1 MFRAKRLHE
10 IFELRVREAP
20 ERPAVRT
27 LDHEI
32 TYAQLDAQAD
42 QLARRLKKLG
52 VGPDV
57 LVGLCIDRSIDLIVG
72 LLAILKAGGA
82 YVPIDPAYPSK
93 RIDFLLTDS
102 AVNVVVTVTRVAQNL
117 GECKST
123 IVCVDEPSSLADTN
137 VQPLPA
143 TEGNETNLA
152 YVIYTSGSTGIPKGV
167 LVEHRNVTRLF
178 EQTAQWFQFNEHDVW
193 TLFHSI
199 SFDFSVWEI
208 WGALLYGGCLLIVPH
223 GVSRSPMQF
232 HSLLRENKV
241 TVLNQT
247 PSAFRQLIA
256 TDIAGEK
263 TSDFNLRFVI
273 LGGEALDVTVLY
285 PWIERYGDQRP
296 ALVNMYGITETTIH
310 VTYKRILRDDLSQPE
325 VSPIGVP
332 IPDLQ
337 LYLLNEAGELVPD
350 GMPGELYVAGAGL
363 ARGYLNRPELTAEC
377 FIQPGA
383 VNGTRLYNS
392 GDRAVRMA
400 NGEFAYLG
408 RSDDQMK
415 VRGFR
420 IEPRE
425 IELCLCGHPE
435 ISSAV
440 VMRHDYGN
448 GDARLVAYVLPQ
460 PAFRMNEQTIHSLPE
475 ELAERAAVELPVHMR
490 PSAYFVLPEIPLT
503 PHGKVDREVL
513 RQMIGLKS
521 DANGNSRAHMSTS
534 EQTILAIWEEVLQ
547 RKNIGTKDDFFDVGG
562 TSLALIRIFAAVNQ
576 HFNID
581 LDLSV
586 LSEEATIAQFA
597 SSVDI
602 ELQNSRVQAAEV
614 K

>member
-1 MFRAKRLHE
+1 
-10 IFELRVREAP
+10 
-20 ERPAVRT
+20 
-27 LDHEI
+27 
-32 TYAQLDAQAD
+32 
-42 QLARRLKKLG
+42 
-52 VGPDV
+52 
-57 LVGLCIDRSIDLIVG
+57 
-72 LLAILKAGGA
+72 
-82 YVPIDPAYPSK
+82 
-93 RIDFLLTDS
+93 
-102 AVNVVVTVTRVAQNL
+102 
-117 GECKST
+117 
-123 IVCVDEPSSLADTN
+123 
-137 VQPLPA
+137 
-143 TEGNETNLA
+143 
-152 YVIYTSGSTGIPKGV
+152 
-167 LVEHRNVTRLF
+167 
-178 EQTAQWFQFNEHDVW
+178 
-193 TLFHSI
+193 
-199 SFDFSVWEI
+199 
-208 WGALLYGGCLLIVPH
+208 
-223 GVSRSPMQF
+223 
-232 HSLLRENKV
+232 
-241 TVLNQT
+241 
-247 PSAFRQLIA
+247 
-256 TDIAGEK
+256 
-263 TSDFNLRFVI
+263 
-273 LGGEALDVTVLY
+273 
-285 PWIERYGDQRP
+285 
-296 ALVNMYGITETTIH
+296 MYGITETTIH

-363 ARGYLNRPELTAEC
+363 ARGYLNRPQLTAES
-377 FIQPGA
+377 FIQPIA
-383 VNGTRLYNS
+383 ANGTRLYNS

-425 IELCLCGHPE
+425 IELCLCGHPK

-440 VMRHDYGN
+440 VMRHDYGD

-460 PAFRMNEQTIHSLPE
+460 PAFRMNEQTMHSLPE
-475 ELAERAAVELPVHMR
+475 ELAERAASELPLHMR

-521 DANGNSRAHMSTS
+521 DANGNSSAHMSTS

-547 RKNIGTKDDFFDVGG
+547 RKNIGTKDDFFDAGG
-562 TSLALIRIFAAVNQ
+562 TSLALLRIFAAVNQ

-586 LSEEATIAQFA
+586 LSEEATIAQLA
-597 SSVDI
+597 SSVDS